1 MKWRTPTKE
10 DWRAIISADVKKT
23 EGNWTDIG
31 ENSDWSGNTSLEQG
45 IRIDNRYFFP
55 ASGSASVGGG
65 YFQKGCYIRYMCS
78 SPKSGERIYTF
89 QQEQNDIPFI
99 HAGVLR
105 DANLMPVRCVVDDS
119 PESIK
124 PLYMLTYNIDEAH
137 ARTTVSSG
145 NIFIKKQYVDAG
157 NSITLSDQVLTSS
170 DGRLHTGWVVDGKEY
185 MLGAVISNVNKD
197 LVVRPKWAPRSIN

>member
-1 MKWRTPTKE
+1 MLK
-10 DWRAIISADVKKT
+10 
-23 EGNWTDIG
+23 
-31 ENSDWSGNTSLEQG
+31 
-45 IRIDNRYFFP
+45 
-55 ASGSASVGGG
+55 
-65 YFQKGCYIRYMCS
+65 CS
-78 SPKSGERIYTF
+78 
-89 QQEQNDIPFI
+89 
-99 HAGVLR
+99 R